1 MSALSPSPLL
11 GGRFHL
17 GEKLGGSGGTETWRA
32 TEAGSGRICTVLIL
46 DTGDASPEAVAER
59 VRAAGAVQH
68 PSILPTLD
76 VGVTDDGRVFVVR
89 EQMPGG
95 NLAAYVRR
103 NGPLPPR
110 KAAAVVRGLVAAL
123 DAAHTHG
130 LVHGE
135 VEPAKV
141 SVGADNKPR
150 LTGFGLTGVP
160 PRAERPFAAPEA
172 TDPSSADAYSDVYS
186 AGATL
191 YTLVTGKAPA
201 GLSESEL
208 GEGALAAIPGALG
221 QVIHRATRRDP
232 RDRYPSA
239 AAMLTDLKAI
249 AVVLPPGSGQARVTS
264 EPQPTRAAPTIAI
277 SLDAP
282 LPEVSGRDED
292 TPTQLFDRDV
302 IKMALGDLDR
312 SALGDLRPAIEAMG
326 PADEPSVATMPA
338 GGADLE
344 ENLETA
350 PVAMNERRKPPPT
363 LAIAVVTIGV
373 AACIALALYLTR
385 EPSSPPPEVAP
396 ETEPATT
403 SPPPRLEAPPPPVA
417 KPAPAEPVAPPP
429 VAVEP
434 PKPAETPKAAET
446 PHASSAAKKKP
457 KAANPVIAP
466 APIDVEEDGD
476 MNPRITPTVPPP
488 AEATPPADAP
498 TTPAPEAEEQI
509 WDTPPAAPA
518 ETPPAATAP
527 AETPPADAAPAEPAP
542 AAPAAAP
549 AEPTTTEPPATEPAP
564 AN

>member
-11 GGRFHL
+11 GGRYHL

-32 TEAGSGRICTVLIL
+32 TEAGSDRTCTVLIL
-46 DTGDASPEAVAER
+46 ETGGESPEAIAER
-59 VRAAGAVQH
+59 VRAASEVHH

-76 VGVTDDGRVFVVR
+76 VGVTEDGRVFVVR

-110 KAAAVVRGLVAAL
+110 KAAAVVRGLAAAL
-123 DAAHTHG
+123 DAAHARG

-150 LTGFGLTGVP
+150 LTGFGLLGVP

-172 TDPSSADAYSDVYS
+172 VDPSSADALSDVYS

-191 YTLVTGKAPA
+191 YTLVTGKAPS
-201 GLSESEL
+201 GLTESEL
-208 GEGALAAIPGALG
+208 GEGALATIPAALA

-232 RDRYPSA
+232 GDRYPNA

-249 AVVLPPGSGQARVTS
+249 AAVLPPGSRSPTVAN
-264 EPQPTRAAPTIAI
+264 EPAATRAAPTIAI

-282 LPEVSGRDED
+282 LPEASGRDEE

-344 ENLETA
+344 NLDTA
-350 PVAMNERRKPPPT
+350 PVAIHERRRQPPI
-363 LAIAVVTIGV
+363 LAIAVVAIGV
-373 AACIALALYLTR
+373 AACIALALYLGR
-385 EPSSPPPEVAP
+385 EPSSPPEVAP
-396 ETEPATT
+396 VPDAEATT
-403 SPPPRLEAPPPPVA
+403 APPPRVEAPPPPPPVQ
-417 KPAPAEPVAPPP
+417 KAPEPVAPP
-429 VAVEP
+429 VAVEEP
-434 PKPAETPKAAET
+434 PKPTAT
-446 PHASSAAKKKP
+446 PHASSPAPTKKKP
-457 KAANPVIAP
+457 KAAKPVIAP
-466 APIDVEEDGD
+466 EPIDVEEDGD
-476 MNPRITPTVPPP
+476 MNPRIAPSQGST
-488 AEATPPADAP
+488 ETPPADAP
-498 TTPAPEAEEQI
+498 SPPAAEQEEQI
-509 WDTPPAAPA
+509 WDAPPTDAAPA
-518 ETPPAATAP
+518 ETPPAQGAPAEPPPTEAAPADPAPAEP
-527 AETPPADAAPAEPAP
+527 AETPPAEA
-542 AAPAAAP
+542 
-549 AEPTTTEPPATEPAP
+549 PATEPAP
-564 AN
+564 SE